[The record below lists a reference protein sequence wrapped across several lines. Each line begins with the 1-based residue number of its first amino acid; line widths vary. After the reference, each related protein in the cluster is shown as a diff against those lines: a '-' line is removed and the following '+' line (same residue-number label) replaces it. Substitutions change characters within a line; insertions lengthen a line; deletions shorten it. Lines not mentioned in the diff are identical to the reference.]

1 MYKFYSNLNSL
12 QESLINHA
20 EFGPRFLYLHEKH
33 TGYSPSY
40 YCLPSTE
47 DFPLFAKR
55 LSHYYQN
62 KENLDSDATTSI
74 DIYVIQEANSM
85 FFYNF
90 FEGLIESTANFL
102 WNLQI
107 RIDKTG
113 MNGLQAMT
121 KSSSKRYKFFADFN
135 LKKDNKSFKI
145 IFDLTKNYLD

>member
-113 MNGLQAMT
+113 MNGLQAMV
-121 KSSSKRYKFFADFN
+121 KSSSKRYKFFVDFN
-135 LKKDNKSFKI
+135 PKKIKNHLRSFS
-145 IFDLTKNYLD
+145 IF